1 MIRSYTDHAA
11 NERTFLAWLRTGVA
25 VIAFGFLV
33 ERFDLF
39 ILTMADAVSV
49 PGAGRDRLE
58 ALSHSFGSG
67 AGEALIVVG
76 IVFIVAATIRFVR
89 TGILLDDAKI
99 HAPGIVL
106 ELSLSVILAT
116 LLIAASIPLILP
128 RL

>member
-11 NERTFLAWLRTGVA
+11 NERTFFAWLRTGVA

-58 ALSHSFGSG
+58 ALSHSFGRG

-106 ELSLSVILAT
+106 ELSLSMILAI

-128 RL
+128 LF

>member
-39 ILTMADAVSV
+39 ILTMADAVAV

-58 ALSHSFGSG
+58 ALSHSFGRG

-76 IVFIVAATIRFVR
+76 IVFILAATVRFVR

-106 ELSLSVILAT
+106 ELSLSVILAV

-128 RL
+128 LF

>member
-1 MIRSYTDHAA
+1 MIRSYTEHAA

-33 ERFDLF
+33 ARFDLF
-39 ILTMADAVSV
+39 ILTMANAVSV
-49 PGAGRDRLE
+49 RGAGRDRLE
-58 ALSHSFGSG
+58 ALSHSFGRG

-76 IVFIVAATIRFVR
+76 IAFILVATIRFAR
-89 TGILLDDAKI
+89 TGVLLDDAKI

-106 ELSLSVILAT
+106 ELSLSVILAV

-128 RL
+128 LF